1 MTEAEAN
8 GATILSRMLGPYTV
22 LRGNRNLQL
31 LFGGQVVSAFGD
43 WLYILALAVLV
54 YNLTGSATVVAA
66 LTFVRLLP
74 YALFLPFSGVLADRA
89 NRKTIMIGADLGRG
103 ACMLGLLFVGSAGT
117 VWVAFPLVFA
127 ATVLSSLFKPAMSS
141 VLPPLVWD
149 EEDLVK
155 ANSIWTQMDSVS
167 LVLGPALGGVLVL
180 LGVPQAAFLINGLT
194 FLVSAAT
201 LLFVRIPPARGPGA
215 SGSRGGGRLDV
226 GDARGLPFSVPGERR
241 RARLPDPGRRKPRD
255 GRWSLLD
262 LDGRP
267 GGGGLRARG
276 EGAGFLNAAYGAGG
290 LLGGFAA
297 GLLSSRVRLAPA
309 FLWSATASA
318 LLFLFLGLSP
328 AGLLPFAILVIVGAI
343 DIVADVNGTTILQT
357 ATPDDLLG
365 RVFGA
370 FEATL
375 ISSMLVGALVVGPL
389 IDALGVRA
397 ATVVFAVAGLALLL
411 VCLPRLRRL
420 EDAVGVRVFVRR
432 VPVLSSLPHRALD
445 DLASRMELQKI
456 PEGTDIVR
464 EGEVG
469 DRLYIVKEGEAEVVA
484 RGEGEREFEVAT
496 LSKNDYFG
504 EIALLRDVPRTATVR
519 SRGPVELYSLGRDDF
534 WELLERSEDL
544 KSAMTGTSDT
554 RYVETQNR
562 LLLRR

>member
-1 MTEAEAN
+1 MSETLA
-8 GATILSRMLGPYTV
+8 GFRF
-22 LRGNRNLQL
+22 
-31 LFGGQVVSAFGD
+31 LFRE
-43 WLYILALAVLV
+43 
-54 YNLTGSATVVAA
+54 NE
-66 LTFVRLLP
+66 
-74 YALFLPFSGVLADRA
+74 GVLAFLTLA
-89 NRKTIMIGADLGRG
+89 
-103 ACMLGLLFVGSAGT
+103 V
-117 VWVAFPLVFA
+117 
-127 ATVLSSLFKPAMSS
+127 
-141 VLPPLVWD
+141 
-149 EEDLVK
+149 
-155 ANSIWTQMDSVS
+155 VS
-167 LVLGPALGGVLVL
+167 LAMVGGAFWTLTVVLAEEAYGLG
-180 LGVPQAAFLINGLT
+180 
-194 FLVSAAT
+194 
-201 LLFVRIPPARGPGA
+201 
-215 SGSRGGGRLDV
+215 
-226 GDARGLPFSVPGERR
+226 
-241 RARLPDPGRRKPRD
+241 
-255 GRWSLLD
+255 
-262 LDGRP
+262 
-267 GGGGLRARG
+267 G